1 MNWVVPI
8 SLAEAA
14 LILGVVWRGSA
25 ILSTLNITM
34 TRLSTEVT
42 VLNVTR
48 DKHIELLGRIAEKLD
63 AMDKRQDRFDR
74 RQDRFDERL
83 EGRSRADS

>member
-1 MNWVVPI
+1 MNWLLPVSVTEALLVV
-8 SLAEAA
+8 
-14 LILGVVWRGSA
+14 GFVWRGA
-25 ILSTLNITM
+25 VLLSSLNLTM

-63 AMDKRQDRFDR
+63 SMDKRQDRFDR

-83 EGRSRADS
+83 EGRSRVD